1 MQKKTSRGQIVDF
14 EAMLA
19 AQGDVP
25 AVGNMNTNAK
35 GDVLGPNGE
44 VVQSN
49 EQRVRKY
56 LRDNPSSSAN
66 QVSLNTEHEVA
77 PPSGGEGVVE
87 TKTAKTEAENVRTA
101 KQKVQ
106 PDPVEPIPEQPSE
119 FDEPEEEPMP
129 EPLGYNEVETPE
141 GDIDMVPYYN
151 EEDKL

>member
-19 AQGDVP
+19 AQGNVP
-25 AVGNMNTNAK
+25 AVGNMRTDGK
-35 GDVLGPNGE
+35 GNVLGEGGE
-44 VVQSN
+44 IVQTN

-56 LRDNPSSSAN
+56 LRDNPSTSSD
-66 QVSLNTEHEVA
+66 QISLNTDSNA
-77 PPSGGEGVVE
+77 PQSNTDGAGVVE

-101 KQKVQ
+101 KVQ
-106 PDPVEPIPEQPSE
+106 PGPVEPVEQPAE
-119 FDEPEEEPMP
+119 FDEPEEAEPMP
-129 EPLGYNEVETPE
+129 EPLGYNEVETPD

>member
-19 AQGDVP
+19 AQGNVP
-25 AVGNMNTNAK
+25 AVGNMRTDGK
-35 GDVLGPNGE
+35 GNVLGEGGE
-44 VVQSN
+44 IIETN

-56 LRDNPSSSAN
+56 LRDNPSTSN
-66 QVSLNTEHEVA
+66 DQISLNTDSNAPEA

-101 KQKVQ
+101 KVK
-106 PDPVEPIPEQPSE
+106 PDPVEPAQPDE
-119 FDEPEEEPMP
+119 FDEPQEAEPMP
-129 EPLGYNEVETPE
+129 EPLGYNEVETPD

>member
-44 VVQSN
+44 VVESN

-56 LRDNPSSSAN
+56 LRDNPSTSN
-66 QVSLNTEHEVA
+66 DQVSLNTDNSIVTNTV
-77 PPSGGEGVVE
+77 GVDVVE

-101 KQKVQ
+101 Q
-106 PDPVEPIPEQPSE
+106 PEPIIEEPSE
-119 FDEPEEEPMP
+119 FDEPEEVEPMP

>member
-1 MQKKTSRGQIVDF
+1 
-14 EAMLA
+14 
-19 AQGDVP
+19 
-25 AVGNMNTNAK
+25 
-35 GDVLGPNGE
+35 
-44 VVQSN
+44 
-49 EQRVRKY
+49 
-56 LRDNPSSSAN
+56 
-66 QVSLNTEHEVA
+66 
-77 PPSGGEGVVE
+77 VE

-106 PDPVEPIPEQPSE
+106 PDPVEPEPQQPSE

>member
-14 EAMLA
+14 EAMQA
-19 AQGDVP
+19 SQGNVP
-25 AVGNMNTNAK
+25 AVGNMGTDGNGN
-35 GDVLGPNGE
+35 VLGPNGE
-44 VVQSN
+44 VIQTN

-56 LRDNPSSSAN
+56 LRDNPSSSN
-66 QVSLNTEHEVA
+66 EQVSLNTDSSVVTDTA
-77 PPSGGEGVVE
+77 GAGVVE

-106 PDPVEPIPEQPSE
+106 PDPVVQPSE
-119 FDEPEEEPMP
+119 FDEPAEEPMP

-151 EEDKL
+151 EEDKI